1 MMCGRWVTATA
12 RVDILRQTIRRDI
25 KKQKARS
32 EKLNFHREICVK
44 FSWNR
49 PWQDFVRKIVKM
61 TSLCKL
67 LTDSDLPE
75 MIFRWYFL
83 RPAKEPLL
91 HSDTGRFRW
100 WYGAYQALKQL
111 ISERE
116 TGSFARPSARCRY
129 AECTERAFRRATGV
143 RNFSVIGK
151 IMC

>member
-1 MMCGRWVTATA
+1 MMCGLWLTATA
-12 RVDILRQTIRRDI
+12 RADILCQTIRRDI

-32 EKLNFHREICVK
+32 EKLNFHRGNLVK
-44 FSWNR
+44 SAWNR
-49 PWQDFVRKIVKM
+49 TRQDFVWKIVKM

-111 ISERE
+111 ISEHE

-129 AECTERAFRRATGV
+129 VECTERAFRRASGG